1 MMMGDDLKRVFL
13 VWNKDQSA
21 DNSRGQATECLIAL
35 VSKKKNK
42 KKPQN
47 RKCSSAVDVFRR
59 TSVVSGKKILTRH
72 ICEMCAYVSPGGNKI
87 NRNLRRCVCVC
98 LCVCEREM

>member
-13 VWNKDQSA
+13 VCNKDQSA

-35 VSKKKNK
+35 VSKKKK
-42 KKPQN
+42 RPQN

-59 TSVVSGKKILTRH
+59 TTVVSDKKKNTDTSYL
-72 ICEMCAYVSPGGNKI
+72 
-87 NRNLRRCVCVC
+87 
-98 LCVCEREM
+98 